1 MRCDF
6 MDNKQNSQSKT
17 IKPADVMGMLRKYAD
32 PTKISQEKKA
42 WEKSAVKKHKILDAN
57 VSHP

>member
-1 MRCDF
+1 